1 MDFLSEIKDEFDQQ
15 AKATLPNINYR
26 AVTRRQRNAPDSSS
40 ELSSKDRFGINSFI
54 PMFDVLEA
62 NLGRRAIVYNDFAE
76 MFLFL
81 ANLKAIKL
89 EIARGV
95 KLLEEVYSEDVDL
108 KLADKLLHFHLYVR
122 QTQTQGL
129 TEEHS
134 ISLFH
139 GDLYQIM

>member
-1 MDFLSEIKDEFDQQ
+1 MLD
-15 AKATLPNINYR
+15 A
-26 AVTRRQRNAPDSSS
+26 
-40 ELSSKDRFGINSFI
+40 
-54 PMFDVLEA
+54 LEA
-62 NLGRRAIVYNDFAE
+62 NLGRRAIVYNNFAE

-95 KLLEEVYSEDVDL
+95 KVLEEVYSEDVDP
-108 KLADKLLHFHLYVR
+108 KLADKLLHFHLYVK
-122 QTQTQGL
+122 QTQAQGL